1 MGGLISWPHCTILCN
16 YVTFLKERE
25 RERERERE
33 GRREGREGESTDW
46 EGDRGQQCTTF
57 THAYMCT
64 HKCKVEMLVRCF
76 HFSTEL
82 ICLSGHCVDLPISV
96 CVCTYKET
104 VRVCVR
110 IITQQ
115 VACICMQPITST
127 CTCFIYTVMWP

>member
-1 MGGLISWPHCTILCN
+1 
-16 YVTFLKERE
+16 
-25 RERERERE
+25 
-33 GRREGREGESTDW
+33 
-46 EGDRGQQCTTF
+46 
-57 THAYMCT
+57 MCT

-127 CTCFIYTVMWP
+127 CTCFIYTVMWPWPAQQWWQPLHRALRCQSYSSATYCGARGERHGDETVPTQPLLALYRTQSHTQ